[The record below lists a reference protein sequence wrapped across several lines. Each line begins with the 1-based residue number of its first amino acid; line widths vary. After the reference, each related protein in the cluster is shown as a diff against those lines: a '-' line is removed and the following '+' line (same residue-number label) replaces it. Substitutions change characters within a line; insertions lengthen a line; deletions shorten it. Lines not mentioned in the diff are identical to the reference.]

1 MHDNHVHEYAINKY
15 ILHKVQI
22 SDIYARWILTLSNK

>member
-22 SDIYARWILTLSNK
+22 SDIYAR